1 MITVHRSGS
10 IVSIP
15 KRLSHHVPTVPIIES
30 VAFENK
36 IKVTFHD
43 IDAEEFQIY
52 KFASEEEYKLG
63 QQNNLTV
70 LLQSV

>member
-52 KFASEEEYKLG
+52 KLAKGSAA
-63 QQNNLTV
+63 
-70 LLQSV
+70 